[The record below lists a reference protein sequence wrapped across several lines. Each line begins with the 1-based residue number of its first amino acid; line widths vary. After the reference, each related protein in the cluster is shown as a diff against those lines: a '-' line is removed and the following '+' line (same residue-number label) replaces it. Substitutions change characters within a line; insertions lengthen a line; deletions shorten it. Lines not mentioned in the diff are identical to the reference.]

1 MEQSERKG
9 EVTTALRG
17 SRLGLQERG
26 EGGMAGRLGGEG
38 EARGNLVRPG
48 DNAPSLNYP
57 LQLGRGWG
65 GIVRTEDFPH
75 PDPTPQR
82 MQTEQGSQEKP
93 GQTRGTVTQQRDMM
107 GI

>member
-9 EVTTALRG
+9 EVTTALQG

-57 LQLGRGWG
+57 LQLGRRKRLGRDCKNRG
-65 GIVRTEDFPH
+65 LPPSRPH
-75 PDPTPQR
+75 PSENAD
-82 MQTEQGSQEKP
+82 
-93 GQTRGTVTQQRDMM
+93 
-107 GI
+107 